1 MPLLARLMELLTTW
15 HSGLGTTYLFRK
27 GSFTYG
33 DDVLK
38 LLRVMGLSCKALA
51 SSSDKP
57 WIKLASSLAQLSCW
71 PAFQKRSPCCQ

>member
-51 SSSDKP
+51 
-57 WIKLASSLAQLSCW
+57 
-71 PAFQKRSPCCQ
+71 